1 MINED
6 ERPPDDPTSTKDD
19 KHSYSSYKFK
29 SVKPED
35 LELATAIDQEDYL
48 KGLLT
53 EKLYA
58 LHDAHKKL
66 HAALIG
72 IDNKIVIKMEA
83 NLAKKTRRLGEV
95 LGFICKELKI
105 NINLAT
111 MQLRVVEISTDLR
124 KIIRKDEDY
133 VQDFI
138 RNIVNNYITRDM
150 ILKRYHV
157 RNSYGKKNRRKH
169 KTNRKNRKTHNK
181 RIKRKSHRRSNR
193 RSNRRN

>member
-6 ERPPDDPTSTKDD
+6 ERPPDDPTPTKDD
-19 KHSYSSYKFK
+19 KHSYSNYRFK
-29 SVKPED
+29 SVKSED
-35 LELATAIDQEDYL
+35 LELATAINQEDYL

-58 LHDAHKKL
+58 VHDAHKKL

-72 IDNKIVIKMEA
+72 LDNEIVIKMEA
-83 NLAKKTRRLGEV
+83 NLAKKTRRLEEV
-95 LGFICKELKI
+95 VGFICKEFKI

-111 MQLRVVEISTDLR
+111 IQLRVVEISNELK

-138 RNIVNNYITRDM
+138 RDIVNNYITRDR
-150 ILKRYHV
+150 IIKRYHV
-157 RNSYGKKNRRKH
+157 RNSHGKKIRKKH
-169 KTNRKNRKTHNK
+169 KTIRKNRKNGKTHNK
-181 RIKRKSHRRSNR
+181 RIKRKSHRHSNK
-193 RSNRRN
+193 RN